1 MNWHMLFLFGGIV
14 EELVKKARD
23 GDRDAFVELVHC
35 IEKDLYMLASVKI
48 NNLEDVNDVIQ
59 ETMLRAFEGIKNIKE
74 PQYFKTWI
82 TKILINECN
91 KFYIKKFKFK
101 MLFNKFINNSNTNEE
116 YIIIDTIEN
125 KIDSKKEYKE
135 LMSILNKDEK
145 IVIILFFYNKFTKQ
159 EILKILDIS
168 INTVKTRLRRA
179 ENKLNEYRKG
189 DNYEE

>member
-48 NNLEDVNDVIQ
+48 SNLEDVNDVIQ

-74 PQYFKTWI
+74 PKFFKTWI

-91 KFYIKKFKFK
+91 KFYIK
-101 MLFNKFINNSNTNEE
+101 
-116 YIIIDTIEN
+116 
-125 KIDSKKEYKE
+125 
-135 LMSILNKDEK
+135 
-145 IVIILFFYNKFTKQ
+145 
-159 EILKILDIS
+159 
-168 INTVKTRLRRA
+168 
-179 ENKLNEYRKG
+179 
-189 DNYEE
+189 